1 MNKKRI
7 RELRNELDNDS
18 ISYGELIENAKRY
31 ARRIGGDAMNKKELA
46 RLKEISGENSLLYQ
60 LAQKDASNRL
70 QTSHSDILEPEAMQ
84 EKADAI
90 RKDDSEPDFL
100 DGVQT
105 CDIENPDCEACQ

>member
-1 MNKKRI
+1 
-7 RELRNELDNDS
+7 
-18 ISYGELIENAKRY
+18 
-31 ARRIGGDAMNKKELA
+31 MNKKELA

-84 EKADAI
+84 EKADEI

-100 DGVQT
+100 EGVQV
-105 CDIENPDCEACQ
+105 CRIDDPDCEACQ